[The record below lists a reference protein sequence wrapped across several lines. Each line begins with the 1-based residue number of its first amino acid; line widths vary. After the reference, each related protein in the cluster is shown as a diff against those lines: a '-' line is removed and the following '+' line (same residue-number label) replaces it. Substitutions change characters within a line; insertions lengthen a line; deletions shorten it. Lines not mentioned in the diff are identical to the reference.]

1 MVVYVNYKKRLY
13 FVGDHGSSARFFI
26 IFKISTFHVSQ
37 AYIEKI
43 SDTIIMVVVAEFW
56 IL

>member
-43 SDTIIMVVVAEFW
+43 SDTIIMVVDAEFW